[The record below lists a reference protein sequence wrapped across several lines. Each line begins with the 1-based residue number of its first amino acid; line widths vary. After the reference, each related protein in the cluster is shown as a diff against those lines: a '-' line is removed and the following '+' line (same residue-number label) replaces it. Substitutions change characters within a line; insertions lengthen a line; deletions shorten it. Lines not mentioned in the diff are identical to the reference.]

1 MKYLA
6 AYALLALSGKKEISN
21 AILIKTLEI
30 SKLFSEVFKPMPLM
44 LKSTKLSMLL
54 EERPSISLLLRDKLD
69 WEAHLLLHQT
79 IRKMLPRKRRKRKSP
94 RRNNN
99 PKRKLRRLLRKR
111 KMLIWE
117 ICSVDQ

>member
-21 AILIKTLEI
+21 AILTKTLEI
-30 SKLFSEVFKPMPLM
+30 SKLFSEVFNPTPLM
-44 LKSTKLSMLL
+44 LKSTKSSMPL
-54 EERPSISLLLRDKLD
+54 EERPSISSSLRDRVD
-69 WEAHLLLHQT
+69 WEAHLLLHPA
-79 IRKMLPRKRRKRKSP
+79 IRKMLPRRRRRRKSP

-99 PKRKLRRLLRKR
+99 LKRKLRRLLRKR
-111 KMLIWE
+111 KMPIWE